1 MTLFKGNCV
10 YISSTKLRPLRNN
23 LHVTYPDAPV
33 YEADKTY
40 NQVVSACLIHSPDGD
55 FAITFCRAAE
65 YVSILCWEESLN
77 SVFMGLKLLLNH
89 QALRVQHKDLPHNL
103 TEAWPTTTTNPDL
116 KKEKE
121 ETMSSVCVYGM
132 TMEMSCKRSRLTW
145 SFTLIIQV
153 TQLQLGSMTHLGG
166 LTGSLESHTQSSAE
180 SVKLVQICLFYKN
193 T

>member
-10 YISSTKLRPLRNN
+10 YISSPKLRPLRNN

-40 NQVVSACLIHSPDGD
+40 NQVVSACLIHSPDGN

-65 YVSILCWEESLN
+65 YVSVLCWEESLN

-89 QALRVQHKDLPHNL
+89 QALRVQHKDFPHNL

-121 ETMSSVCVYGM
+121 ETMSCVCVYMVWPWKCHVKG
-132 TMEMSCKRSRLTW
+132 EVLPDLSLW
-145 SFTLIIQV
+145 SYRWPNCSWGVWPI
-153 TQLQLGSMTHLGG
+153 
-166 LTGSLESHTQSSAE
+166 
-180 SVKLVQICLFYKN
+180 
-193 T
+193 